1 MDADTSGE
9 SPLSPNK
16 KSRILAEILL
26 IGIFGG
32 TGIAYRMLLW
42 VWGWL
47 ARLLCR
53 SAYKSHTLRK
63 RTKKSEIV
71 VLSRCRFNFGFAN
84 QWYNRRAPTPLPKY
98 Y

>member
-42 VWGWL
+42 VHVWGWL

-63 RTKKSEIV
+63 HTKTSEIV
-71 VLSRCRFNFGFAN
+71 VYVDSILASPTRGTIA
-84 QWYNRRAPTPLPKY
+84 APP
-98 Y
+98 

>member
-26 IGIFGG
+26 IGIFWG

-42 VWGWL
+42 VHVYGD
-47 ARLLCR
+47 
-53 SAYKSHTLRK
+53 
-63 RTKKSEIV
+63 
-71 VLSRCRFNFGFAN
+71 G
-84 QWYNRRAPTPLPKY
+84 
-98 Y
+98 